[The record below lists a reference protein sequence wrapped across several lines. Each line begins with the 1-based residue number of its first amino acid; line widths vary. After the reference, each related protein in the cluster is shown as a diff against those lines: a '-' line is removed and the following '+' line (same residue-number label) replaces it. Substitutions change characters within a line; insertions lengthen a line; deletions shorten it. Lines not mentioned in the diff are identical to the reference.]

1 MREMKAKTL
10 KNVMQQTIQ
19 RTKKLEPKN
28 FAEEIQLS
36 KAIGY
41 LVSVASQVI
50 QRHELEQRLDELER
64 RIDASH

>member
-50 QRHELEQRLDELER
+50 QRHELEQRLDELEK
-64 RIDASH
+64 RIDATH